1 MFLFIMYNCIWN
13 WSLEDFMEWQLH
25 FLLVLCG
32 AVSRHGAVMPAAVRL
47 LHAYL
52 YEVNCIGWLVPL
64 QIMCFTF
71 TLNG

>member
-1 MFLFIMYNCIWN
+1 
-13 WSLEDFMEWQLH
+13 MEWQLH
-25 FLLVLCG
+25 FLLVLRG
-32 AVSRHGAVMPAAVRL
+32 AVSRHGAVMPAAGLRL